1 MKLLSLQ
8 IRSWPLK
15 RQLLAVIVKRVM
27 MTCKPT
33 DTVFAI
39 EEVFVLTNLN
49 FSLAIIEADD
59 DPLANK
65 SSAYRD
71 NQIETDRQLPIASAE
86 QINAIAKLIHLGED
100 DTKIPEH
107 PHFSHLASSSSP
119 ILKHLMNESSK
130 YPMGKTVQRRI
141 DLNSF
146 TMARICSLFTS
157 IRETML
163 DTEFTMAP
171 DIFKPSQ
178 LQLTI
183 AHPTV
188 IDIIP
193 WPSMRDRII
202 VNLCAID
209 IEKFM
214 DDIHEHCRVW
224 GGDPLFTQGWEIGP
238 VFFQKYWF
246 LCDKEMVKTSNFWRR
261 QRGES
266 YLRFDNLASS

>member
-1 MKLLSLQ
+1 
-8 IRSWPLK
+8 
-15 RQLLAVIVKRVM
+15 LA
-27 MTCKPT
+27 
-33 DTVFAI
+33 A
-39 EEVFVLTNLN
+39 
-49 FSLAIIEADD
+49 
-59 DPLANK
+59 K
-65 SSAYRD
+65 SSLYRD
-71 NQIETDRQLPIASAE
+71 NQIEASYQPPIASAE
-86 QINAIAKLIHLGED
+86 QINAIMKLIDVSED
-100 DTKIPEH
+100 QVKTPEH
-107 PHFSHLASSSSP
+107 PHFSHQASSSNP
-119 ILKHLMNESSK
+119 ILEHLMNECCK
-130 YPMGKTVQRRI
+130 YPMGKTVSKRI
-141 DLNSF
+141 DLQSF

-157 IRETML
+157 IKETML
-163 DTEFTMAP
+163 DTEFTVAP

-183 AHPTV
+183 SHPTV

-209 IEKFM
+209 IERFM

-261 QRGES
+261 QRGET
-266 YLRFDNLASS
+266 YLRFDNLPPFDV